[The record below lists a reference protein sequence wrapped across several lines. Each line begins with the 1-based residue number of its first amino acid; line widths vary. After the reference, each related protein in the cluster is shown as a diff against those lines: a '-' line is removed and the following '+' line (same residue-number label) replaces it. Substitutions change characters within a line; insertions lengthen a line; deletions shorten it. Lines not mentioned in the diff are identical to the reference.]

1 MKKLIVSGIQ
11 PTGPLHIGNYL
22 GSIKNFVALQNDKK
36 FESYFFIAD
45 YHSLTENFNQKPE
58 GSPSGEKSAQILNL
72 MAEFLAIGLDPK
84 KCVLFAQS
92 GVPEV
97 TELAWMFNCLT
108 PISFLERMTQYK
120 DKAARQ
126 KENINAGLFTYPV
139 LQAADILIYG
149 EENPVFVPVG
159 QDQVQHIEL
168 ARDIAKFF
176 NNKFG
181 KTFAEPQPL
190 LTQTPRVMGL
200 SEPKRKMSKSLG
212 ADHCIFLFD
221 EHEEIERKIK
231 RAVTA
236 TDPGGEMS
244 AGVKNLFLLLE
255 NFGSKKDFLK
265 FKKDYDEK
273 TIRYSDLKQA
283 LAKSIADYFSD
294 FREARKKLLKNPAK
308 IMKIFASGATK
319 ARAVAQKTMKN
330 ARKKTGL
337 V

>member
-22 GSIKNFVALQNDKK
+22 GSIKNFVKLQNDKK

-45 YHSLTENFNQKPE
+45 YHSITENFNPK
-58 GSPSGEKSAQILNL
+58 EKSAQILNL
-72 MAEFLAIGLDPK
+72 MAEYLAIGLDPK

-97 TELAWMFNCLT
+97 TELAWMFNCVT

-126 KENINAGLFTYPV
+126 KENINTGLFDYPV

-149 EENPVFVPVG
+149 KDTPVFVPVG
-159 QDQVQHIEL
+159 QDQIQHVEL
-168 ARDIAKFF
+168 TRDIAKFF

-190 LTQTPRVMGL
+190 LTPIPRLMSL
-200 SEPKRKMSKSLG
+200 LEPERKMSKSLG

-221 EHEEIERKIK
+221 EPEEIERKIK
-231 RAVTA
+231 RAVTS

-255 NFGSKKDFLK
+255 NFGSKKDYLK
-265 FKKDYDEK
+265 FKKEYDEK
-273 TIRYSDLKQA
+273 TIRYSDLKQV
-283 LAKSIADYFSD
+283 LAKSIADYFAD

-308 IMKIFASGATK
+308 IMKIFSSGAVK
-319 ARAVAQKTMKN
+319 SRKLAQKTMKDV
-330 ARKKTGL
+330 RKKTGL
-337 V
+337 I